1 VVTRGDVW
9 IVRLDPT
16 EGHELRKTR
25 PALVVSPPEIND
37 NLGIAIAAPLTTGS
51 RPARFRISVN
61 FAGQDGLILLEQIRV
76 LDKRRFERRLGTIDQ
91 KTLSDVLAGLQALFA
106 E

>member
-25 PALVVSPPEIND
+25 PALVVSPSEIND
-37 NLGIAIAAPLTTGS
+37 NLGLALVAPLTTGS
-51 RPARFRISVN
+51 RPARFRVPVH
-61 FAGQDGLILLEQIRV
+61 FGGQDGLILLEQIRV
-76 LDKRRFERRLGTIDQ
+76 LDSPRFERRLGTIDR
-91 KTLSDVLAGLQALFA
+91 KALSAVLLTLQALFV